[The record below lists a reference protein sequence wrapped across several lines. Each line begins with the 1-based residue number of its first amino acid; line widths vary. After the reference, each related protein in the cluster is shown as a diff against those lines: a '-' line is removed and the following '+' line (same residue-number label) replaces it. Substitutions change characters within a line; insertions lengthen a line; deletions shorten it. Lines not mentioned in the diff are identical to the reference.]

1 MRVTSLFVGGSGVA
15 VSEVA
20 SDIQLPSSGDTSEII
35 KIIVQVVIAVA
46 TLIGLFKKKQPN
58 GSNTLNK

>member
-1 MRVTSLFVGGSGVA
+1 MRISSLFVGGSGVA

-20 SDIQLPSSGDTSEII
+20 SDIELPSSADASEII

-58 GSNTLNK
+58 GNNPLK